1 MDYDKNDK
9 KYIDSNVQYTFLDC
23 VDKEINFNAL
33 LHKYG
38 PEGLYMIADKLKEL
52 ADEDM
57 RNGLAQC
64 DASTRNKN

>member
-1 MDYDKNDK
+1 MNIKELKRNDT
-9 KYIDSNVQYTFLDC
+9 DSNALYTLLEC

-33 LHKYG
+33 LDKYG

-57 RNGLAQC
+57 RNVLDQC
-64 DASTRNKN
+64 NNAI